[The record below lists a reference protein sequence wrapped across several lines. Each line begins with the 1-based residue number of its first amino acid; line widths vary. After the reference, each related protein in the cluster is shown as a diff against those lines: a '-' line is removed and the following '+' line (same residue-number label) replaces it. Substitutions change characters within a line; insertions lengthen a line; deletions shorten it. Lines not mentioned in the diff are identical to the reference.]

1 MELGSRFAF
10 AVVLLVG
17 VAGTGLV
24 VRVLNSAGFSG
35 IGVAVWI
42 AGYGTMIGVLW
53 YGWVRPLDLTGPTES
68 EGDSGSDTTSQD
80 PSGRD

>member
-1 MELGSRFAF
+1 
-10 AVVLLVG
+10 
-17 VAGTGLV
+17 
-24 VRVLNSAGFSG
+24 
-35 IGVAVWI
+35 
-42 AGYGTMIGVLW
+42 YGTMIGVLW